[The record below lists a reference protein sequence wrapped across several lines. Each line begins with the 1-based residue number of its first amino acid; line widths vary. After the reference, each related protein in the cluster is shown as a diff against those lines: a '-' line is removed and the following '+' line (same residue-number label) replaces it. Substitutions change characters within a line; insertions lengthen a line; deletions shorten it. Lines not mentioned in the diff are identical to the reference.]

1 MVAIH
6 CNRYCSCT
14 SCSNQDPQY
23 LGYAWSND
31 PNAIKYL
38 AIARLL
44 CGLGVTAFAI
54 WSWVD
59 LSHSEDFE
67 NGTENDFGLT
77 AIQITNWGVTLV
89 FSYFLAAS
97 LGVWPALKSSP
108 GTIRDISIYSSIA
121 LFVTSL
127 CFEMVITI
135 LSWTAFNVS
144 SLIGPSLGS
153 FITKHAVLLLLL
165 LIDLSVS
172 RLPTPLHTLAWPV
185 GLYLIYVF
193 AAGMYAIGEGKGP
206 YEMLNGK
213 AGETVGAVFI
223 AFAIILITFVA
234 LFYITKVKTRSMKI
248 LPSQGIVSTSSLPT
262 QGIMS
267 SS

>member
-1 MVAIH
+1 MVAIQ

-31 PNAIKYL
+31 PKFIIYL
-38 AIARLL
+38 AIERLL

-67 NGTENDFGLT
+67 NGTKSDFGLT

-89 FSYFLAAS
+89 FSYFLIAS
-97 LGVWPALKSSP
+97 LGVWSAMKSSP
-108 GTIRDISIYSSIA
+108 GTIRDIAIYSSIA

-135 LSWTAFNVS
+135 LSWAAFNVS
-144 SLIGPSLGS
+144 SLSGPSLGS

-172 RLPTPLHTLAWPV
+172 RLPTPLHTLVWPV

-206 YEMLNGK
+206 YEILNGK
-213 AGETVGAVFI
+213 AGESVGAVFI
-223 AFAIILITFVA
+223 GLAIILITFVA
-234 LFYITKVKTRSMKI
+234 LFFISRVKTCSMTL
-248 LPSQGIVSTSSLPT
+248 LPTQALPT
-262 QGIMS
+262 QGIVTS
-267 SS
+267 S